1 MANTWLTPSN
11 EGHAYRL
18 LLQSSILC
26 GLIQKPLI
34 VFAWDV
40 VTMMD
45 IISGLVEL
53 KASPL
58 LLAGT
63 AILLRQVFAE
73 KAQKLVGEM
82 ASVLAK
88 SGRRWATD
96 NLKRLHKRLLEL
108 QPKDAGKRK
117 GRMCQFSGPAWLQN
131 LLADSNHVK
140 TFFRAAVVVA
150 EMFNTTANAVPP
162 TVADVCNRLQAKANK
177 LPMVGKYSVPH
188 LVRACY
194 VCRFHIDGRELDMG
208 DGAWS
213 KHLREMTADRTS
225 NIFDKLQVFSEDDAL
240 AMLRAHLG
248 MLRAV
253 YHRNTLVKH
262 KPASLCDLACQAC
275 ELGGV
280 LGAVKKYR
288 KTLRTNTHERGV
300 AIDVP
305 EMDDVKWLLA
315 RLPTDEAEQSNMKK
329 LLAGTVSMADGK
341 GDGKDLQ
348 CSGSITMSWLNTSP
362 PEVPG
367 SFYHVLDFQIRLPYQ
382 LPTLRCREC
391 DATIVATHERH
402 QDGQELCRSCC
413 LNVVAVRDRN
423 RQQVKRQASI

>member
-18 LLQSSILC
+18 LLQASIIC

-40 VTMMD
+40 ITMME
-45 IISGLVEL
+45 IISSLVEL
-53 KASPL
+53 KASPIL
-58 LLAGT
+58 LGGT

-82 ASVLAK
+82 ARVLAK
-88 SGRRWATD
+88 SGRHWATA
-96 NLKRLHKRLLEL
+96 NLQCLHTRLLDL
-108 QPKDAGKRK
+108 HPKDAGKRK
-117 GRMCQFSGPAWLQN
+117 GRMCQFSGPAWLQK
-131 LLADSNHVK
+131 LLANGDHVS
-140 TFFRAAVVVA
+140 TFFRAAKVVG
-150 EMFNTTANAVPP
+150 EMFNTTANAVLP
-162 TVADVCNRLQAKANK
+162 TVADVCDQLKAKSLK
-177 LPMVGKYSVPH
+177 LPLVGKYSVPH

-194 VCRFHIDGRELDMG
+194 VCRFQVDGRELDMG

-213 KHLREMTADRTS
+213 THMREMTTDRTS

-240 AMLRAHLG
+240 SMLRAHLG
-248 MLRAV
+248 MMRAM

-288 KTLRTNTHERGV
+288 KTLRSNTHERGV

-315 RLPTDEAEQSNMKK
+315 RLPTDEEEQSNMKK
-329 LLAGTVSMADGK
+329 LLAGTVSMVDGK

-348 CSGSITMSWLNTSP
+348 CSGSITSGWLNTSP
-362 PEVPG
+362 QEVPE
-367 SFYHVLDFQIRLPYQ
+367 SFGHVLAFQVRLPYQ
-382 LPTLRCREC
+382 LPTLRCRDC
-391 DATIVATHERH
+391 DATIVPPYVKHV
-402 QDGQELCRSCC
+402 DDPDLCRKCC
-413 LNVVAVRDRN
+413 LNAIAIKDRN
-423 RQQVKRQASI
+423 RQQLKRHASG